1 MPLAAMPWMSEMA
14 FWVLPCP
21 SAYSK
26 LVMFG
31 HLATSFLA
39 DAVVTRRQLLP
50 PKPSVRPSVAFFEPH
65 HDGRLPPP
73 GAAVAPP
80 PLPDPELPQPA
91 TSKAVPSPATMRA
104 SVKE

>member
-31 HLATSFLA
+31 QLATSFLA
-39 DAVVTRRQLLP
+39 AAVGPSGQLLH
-50 PKPSVRPSVAFFEPH
+50 PKRSVGRSVAFSEPH

-80 PLPDPELPQPA
+80 PVPDPELPQPT

-104 SVKE
+104 NVKE